1 MHRCSGVRTLVA
13 HARGV
18 RFSALTLE
26 GRGAHTSVTQ
36 TFRSSHQADMPRRTR
51 NGKGIDKNEARGA
64 RGARRTRRTRRAA
77 AKAAAAKAAAA
88 DAAPCTACAGAH
100 RAHTCA
106 VAWPRML
113 RCLADTN
120 TNRTAAAALMTPRR
134 ANTRAAPRTRME
146 PGLARGGATTSPPS
160 LLPPTTPVFSQL
172 HNFCEQPSYESDN
185 DVDSDDPSEDVDK
198 LCGERVH
205 DGSPQYQVVWANGNE
220 TWECAHELFH
230 SAPGAVID
238 FLRSQVNMRRRMNSP
253 LQKSKARRASERG
266 LRACDRASRRVGP
279 SPLS

>member
-1 MHRCSGVRTLVA
+1 MFRCS
-13 HARGV
+13 HI
-18 RFSALTLE
+18 SASGTCTFVCIDIGGE
-26 GRGAHTSVTQ
+26 GCTHQRITQ

-51 NGKGIDKNEARGA
+51 TGKGIHKNEARGA
-64 RGARRTRRTRRAA
+64 RGARRARRTRRAA
-77 AKAAAAKAAAA
+77 ARAAAA
-88 DAAPCTACAGAH
+88 AAPCTACAGAH

-106 VAWPRML
+106 IAWPRDNPH
-113 RCLADTN
+113 DTN
-120 TNRTAAAALMTPRR
+120 TNRTAAAAVMTPRR

-146 PGLARGGATTSPPS
+146 PGLARGGATTCARAPPPS
-160 LLPPTTPVFSQL
+160 LLPPPAPEVVVFSQL
-172 HNFCEQPSYESDN
+172 HNFCEKQSYESDY

-205 DGSPQYQVVWANGNE
+205 DGSPQYQVLWANGDE

-238 FLRSQVNMRRRMNSP
+238 FLRSLVNMRRRMNSP

-266 LRACDRASRRVGP
+266 VRACERASRREGA